1 LTEIC
6 QKLIKFDIIGAD
18 LTSDLFKQIRW
29 QYQKLLYHIFNQ
41 ERTVRHPQITYIKP
55 ASSTASALED
65 VAFSGKLAQQARGEL
80 IFSRYASD
88 FIELEKIASGGFGS
102 VFKVSSFFISFELN

>member
-1 LTEIC
+1 LIEIC
-6 QKLIKFDIIGAD
+6 QKLVKFDIIGVD

-41 ERTVRHPQITYIKP
+41 QNTIRYPQITYSKPIKISP
-55 ASSTASALED
+55 TDLVSPD
-65 VAFSGKLAQQARGEL
+65 VLTQKTRGEL

-102 VFKVSSFFISFELN
+102 VFKVV